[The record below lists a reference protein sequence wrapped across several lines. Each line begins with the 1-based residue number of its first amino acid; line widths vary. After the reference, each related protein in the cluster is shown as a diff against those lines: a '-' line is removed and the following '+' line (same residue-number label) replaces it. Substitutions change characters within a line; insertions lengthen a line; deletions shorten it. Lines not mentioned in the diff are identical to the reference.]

1 MYLERLVIKNFRSI
15 SELTLHF
22 NKGLNIII
30 GENNSGKSTIVD
42 VLRICFS
49 IGSQRREIFVTQ
61 YDFYINKQS
70 LLEDIKTIEFHLF
83 FKVENPEET
92 AWFNEL
98 VVIDDSGDQSLQL
111 HYKYNLDERRGLKKV
126 KYNIWGGAYEGQ
138 VVSPEVLSLL
148 YSVYLDALRD
158 AEQHLRPIRGN
169 RLGQFYA
176 NIQVDSDKKIDK
188 EKKQAIANNL
198 KLSID
203 KDENWRTHVE
213 SGKSKINE
221 HLQATSYINHDPKI
235 DIDFLAYDFNKLVDN
250 LKMQIPVYTE
260 SLIGEDKTKQKY
272 FDLFQNGLGYNNL
285 IYAATVLGDLKQR
298 KEIERESYISLL
310 IEEPEAHL
318 HPQLQAIF
326 FNYLSTLDKNIG
338 IQIFITSHS
347 PSITS
352 KADVDSIIV
361 LEKND
366 STNALSLSRSSL
378 QPHNKN
384 YLKKFLDTTR
394 SQMLFAKGSILVEG
408 ISEALL
414 LPVFS
419 VMIGEKYNIEKNGIE
434 LVNINGVSFEHFAIL
449 YNSDDE
455 NKRLRSKCSIVTD
468 DDMDAETEE
477 VSSRAKNAKLL
488 EKNNLKVF
496 LAKKTFE
503 YELFITGNN
512 RDLLLEIFATMHPK
526 SASKIPKTANI
537 EECGSI
543 FLEKLVAN
551 KAKSEFSHR
560 LSLRLLEDK
569 KAREEFTVP
578 AYIKNAIEYVIKSN

>member
-488 EKNNLKVF
+488 E
-496 LAKKTFE
+496 
-503 YELFITGNN
+503 
-512 RDLLLEIFATMHPK
+512 
-526 SASKIPKTANI
+526 
-537 EECGSI
+537 
-543 FLEKLVAN
+543 
-551 KAKSEFSHR
+551 
-560 LSLRLLEDK
+560 
-569 KAREEFTVP
+569 
-578 AYIKNAIEYVIKSN
+578 